1 MRIPLPDLYGSVLVG
16 LFACLWAFTFAEHL
30 IAAEDGAL
38 YYVLGKAL
46 YLGEEYVSINTP
58 MATPVNSPPLGYPAL
73 IATTM
78 ALWSSDMIAIRTANA
93 GYLGTTWVLRR
104 ALANRSSWLAA
115 SRLSGSTSCSTR
127 SSGVGPHHPRT
138 ERRSNTAIARVFRDQ
153 TCSAVVVRST
163 APPSRPAAMP
173 ASMISVTW
181 RAAQALDRSECE
193 QSRMLARKCSCTFPM
208 PAPGSM
214 V

>member
-127 SSGVGPHHPRT
+127 SSGVGPHPPTHRTTQQHSNRQSFPRSDMLGCCGQVHGT
-138 ERRSNTAIARVFRDQ
+138 TIAPRRHAGEHDLRHVA
-153 TCSAVVVRST
+153 C
-163 APPSRPAAMP
+163 RPG
-173 ASMISVTW
+173 IG
-181 RAAQALDRSECE
+181 QI
-193 QSRMLARKCSCTFPM
+193 
-208 PAPGSM
+208 
-214 V
+214 